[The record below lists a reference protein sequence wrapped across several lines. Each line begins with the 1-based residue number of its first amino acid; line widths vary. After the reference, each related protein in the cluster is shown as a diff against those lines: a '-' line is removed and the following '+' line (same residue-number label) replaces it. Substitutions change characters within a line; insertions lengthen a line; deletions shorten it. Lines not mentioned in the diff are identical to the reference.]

1 MILIN
6 MKNYVYRNETPN
18 MIFLWSF
25 ILYDLISRAT
35 PDLSLLI
42 KFSVDL
48 IVRVFQSTD
57 FISKAIFEFSF
68 SCYKASSHT
77 VKNYNENFQ

>member
-1 MILIN
+1 MLKKRTGNLHERIN
-6 MKNYVYRNETPN
+6 HGQH
-18 MIFLWSF
+18 
-25 ILYDLISRAT
+25 LISRAT

-48 IVRVFQSTD
+48 IVRMFQSTD
-57 FISKAIFEFSF
+57 LISKAIFEFSF